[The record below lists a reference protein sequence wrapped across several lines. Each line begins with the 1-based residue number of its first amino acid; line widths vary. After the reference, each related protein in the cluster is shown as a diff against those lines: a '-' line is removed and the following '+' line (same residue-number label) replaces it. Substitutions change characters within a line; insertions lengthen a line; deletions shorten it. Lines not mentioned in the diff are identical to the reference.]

1 MRFCSGIAVLG
12 VLLSAHGA
20 DAQSKTNLQA
30 LQGLVSFAVLGNT
43 SAGKAALAA
52 NYSITG
58 AIQTGTASQPS
69 LQPFPA
75 QQQQALKDAFIT
87 SGNAN
92 ELADGFGTK
101 LGGAYQA
108 LANYSSTDDGK
119 TSSFTNIS
127 PAVATLI
134 AYTATLTGSDSN
146 SGKFFFAS
154 AVQKT
159 TGPAVPISAAAAAIL
174 KNAGGKTDV
183 FGTAYNKP
191 AGSPGADPY
200 GDSRPY
206 QTETNL
212 LKYTDPD
219 FFNAASGN
227 ADYLYGPAQNLEK
240 SPSFPSGH
248 TTYGY
253 TESMLLALLVPQRY
267 TQMVVRG
274 AEYGNSRIVLGAHYA
289 MDVIAGRTLAYYD
302 LAHLLAGN
310 PTYVGQ
316 TEGKVTITNYQ
327 AALKQAESDV
337 TAALTKQC
345 GEPITACAAA
355 DTSRFSNAATDEA
368 FYESTQTYGLPAVY
382 PAKRESVA
390 KLAPEAGWLL
400 KAAFPK
406 LTLAQADHI
415 LTETEG
421 PGGGFLDNGSSF
433 GVYSRLDLF
442 KAGEKAEALAAK

>member
-1 MRFCSGIAVLG
+1 MRLRASIAILG
-12 VLLSAHGA
+12 LLLAAHGA

-30 LQGLVSFAVLGNT
+30 LQGLVPFSTLGNT
-43 SAGKAALAA
+43 EAGKAALAA
-52 NYSITG
+52 NYSITS
-58 AIQTGTASQPS
+58 AIQTGTASQPV
-69 LQPFPA
+69 LEPFPA
-75 QQQQALKDAFIT
+75 QQEQALKDAFIT
-87 SGNAN
+87 SGNAYQ
-92 ELADGFGTK
+92 LADGLGTK

-108 LANYSSTDDGK
+108 VASFTSTDDGK
-119 TSSFTNIS
+119 TTSFTNLS

-134 AYTATLTGSDSN
+134 AYTATLSGSDSN
-146 SGKFFFAS
+146 SGKFFFAG

-159 TGPAVPISAAAAAIL
+159 TGPAVPISPAAAAIL

-240 SPSFPSGH
+240 SPAFPSGH

-253 TESMLLALLVPQRY
+253 TESMLLAILVPQRY
-267 TQMVVRG
+267 TQMVARG

-337 TAALTKQC
+337 TAALTKRC
-345 GEPITACAAA
+345 GESLNACAAT
-355 DTSRFSNAATDEA
+355 DTSRFSNATTDEA
-368 FYESTQTYGLPAVY
+368 FYEATQTYGLPPVY
-382 PAKRESVA
+382 PAKHESVT

-421 PGGGFLDNGSSF
+421 PGGGFLDNGSAF

-442 KAGEKAEALAAK
+442 KAGEKAASLTAK